1 MFTSHS
7 RLAFDP
13 QIPCLPKVAL
23 LGLRQ
28 ARDEETES
36 DGATEGSRAKEAR
49 GCKDGERQI
58 NERKG
63 REDWAN
69 EIFREKN
76 RRGRREETFQDETA
90 LSPPTTTTASSPS
103 PLPGL
108 IEPPW
113 LNSSGIHKA
122 PSLTPTSPALSVM
135 DGMRGLGPLWIT
147 IPVIFCVTPPPTS
160 AVGGWNKMGGERG
173 TGFWSFFPPLSAP
186 VMRVL
191 LWQW

>member
-36 DGATEGSRAKEAR
+36 DGATEGSRAKAAR

-63 REDWAN
+63 RED
-69 EIFREKN
+69 
-76 RRGRREETFQDETA
+76 
-90 LSPPTTTTASSPS
+90 
-103 PLPGL
+103 
-108 IEPPW
+108 
-113 LNSSGIHKA
+113 
-122 PSLTPTSPALSVM
+122 
-135 DGMRGLGPLWIT
+135 
-147 IPVIFCVTPPPTS
+147 
-160 AVGGWNKMGGERG
+160 
-173 TGFWSFFPPLSAP
+173 
-186 VMRVL
+186 
-191 LWQW
+191 